1 MSRADQ
7 ILSRLRTHLAREDGN
22 VESALVIIP
31 VLVLFLIGAQVIAA
45 TNLRNADLAMAQ
57 GDAAAR
63 AISQEF
69 NPDDEIIEI
78 GGRIQKIRVLVTHR
92 SHTVP
97 QLLPG
102 LIELMGGTPVTDVI
116 GIAVVEPIG
125 Q

>member
-1 MSRADQ
+1 MIRIHQFSN
-7 ILSRLRTHLAREDGN
+7 RLRAHVAREDGN

-31 VLVLFLIGAQVIAA
+31 LLILFLIGAQVIAA

-69 NPDDEIIEI
+69 HPDDEFIEI
-78 GGRIQKIRVLVTHR
+78 GGRVEKIRVLVTHR

-97 QLLPG
+97 QLVPG
-102 LIELMGGTPVTDVI
+102 LIELMGGSPITDVV
-116 GIAVVEPIG
+116 GVAVIEPNE
-125 Q
+125 